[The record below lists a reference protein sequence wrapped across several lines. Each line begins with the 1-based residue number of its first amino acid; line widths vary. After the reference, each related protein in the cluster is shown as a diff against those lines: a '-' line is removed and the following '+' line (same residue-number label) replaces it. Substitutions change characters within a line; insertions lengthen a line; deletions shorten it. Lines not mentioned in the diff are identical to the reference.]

1 MPDLSQLY
9 QARPNPMAFGDAML
23 DKRGPFSMEEG
34 LAKQQAAGQSPEQE
48 DMDKQVLDKL
58 KAKTD
63 AIGNSNKVKEMSL
76 KLMEEMRKAQE
87 LEARM
92 QEHPEVLDLV
102 DQLLSEE
109 EQGGQPA
116 EQPQPVQEQVQ

>member
-1 MPDLSQLY
+1 
-9 QARPNPMAFGDAML
+9 MAYGDAML
-23 DKRGPFSMEEG
+23 DGRSPFSMEEA
-34 LAKQQAAGQSPEQE
+34 LAKQQAAGQTPEQE
-48 DMDKQVLDKL
+48 DMDKQVLEKL

-63 AIGNSNKVKEMSL
+63 ALGNSNKVKELSL
-76 KLMEEMRKAQE
+76 KLMEEMQKSQE

-109 EQGGQPA
+109 ESGQPA
-116 EQPQPVQEQVQ
+116 EQPQPIQEQVQ

>member
-9 QARPNPMAFGDAML
+9 QARPNPMAFGDAMM
-23 DKRGPFSMEEG
+23 DGQGPFSMADAM
-34 LAKQQAAGQSPEQE
+34 AKQQAAGQSPEQE
-48 DMDKQVLDKL
+48 DMDKQVLEKL

-63 AIGNSNKVKEMSL
+63 ALGNSNKVKEMSL
-76 KLMEEMRKAQE
+76 KLMEEMQKAQE

-92 QEHPEVLDLV
+92 KEHPEVIDLV

-109 EQGGQPA
+109 EANG
-116 EQPQPVQEQVQ
+116 EPVA

>member
-1 MPDLSQLY
+1 
-9 QARPNPMAFGDAML
+9 MAYGDAML
-23 DKRGPFSMEEG
+23 DGSGPFSMEEA
-34 LAKQQAAGQSPEQE
+34 LAKQQASGQTPEQE
-48 DMDKQVLDKL
+48 DMDKQVLEKL

-63 AIGNSNKVKEMSL
+63 AIGNSNKVKELSL
-76 KLMEEMRKAQE
+76 KLMEEMQKSQE

-109 EQGGQPA
+109 EGGQPV
-116 EQPQPVQEQVQ
+116 EQPQPTQEPIQ

>member
-1 MPDLSQLY
+1 
-9 QARPNPMAFGDAML
+9 MAYGDAML
-23 DKRGPFSMEEG
+23 DGSGPFSMEEA

-48 DMDKQVLDKL
+48 DMDKQVLEKL

-63 AIGNSNKVKEMSL
+63 ALGNSNKVKELSL
-76 KLMEEMRKAQE
+76 KLMEEMQKSQE

-109 EQGGQPA
+109 ESGQPA
-116 EQPQPVQEQVQ
+116 EQPQPTQEPIQ

>member
-1 MPDLSQLY
+1 
-9 QARPNPMAFGDAML
+9 MAYGDAML
-23 DKRGPFSMEEG
+23 DGSGPFSMEEA
-34 LAKQQAAGQSPEQE
+34 LAKQQASGQTLEQE
-48 DMDKQVLDKL
+48 DMDKQVLEKL

-63 AIGNSNKVKEMSL
+63 AIGNSNKVKELSL
-76 KLMEEMRKAQE
+76 KLMEEMQKSQE

-109 EQGGQPA
+109 EGGQPV
-116 EQPQPVQEQVQ
+116 EQPQPEQGQVQ